1 MDNKPILYGIVGLV
15 LGVAITTFTASNAV
29 NTNNTGMMRM
39 MGMQQNGSMMGSG
52 LKQQGMMGGMGM
64 ESSMEEMMESMEGKT
79 GDEFD
84 RAFMD
89 AMTVHHQGAIEMAQE
104 ALNSS
109 DREEIRKMANDIIS
123 AQTKEIEMMRQWK
136 EDWR

>member
-39 MGMQQNGSMMGSG
+39 MGMQPNGSMMGG
-52 LKQQGMMGGMGM
+52 PPAGEAGMGM

-79 GDEFD
+79 EDEFD
-84 RAFMD
+84 RAFID
-89 AMTVHHQGAIEMAQE
+89 AMIVHHQGAIEMAEE
-104 ALNSS
+104 ALTSAGR
-109 DREEIRKMANDIIS
+109 DEIKVMANDIIS
-123 AQTKEIEMMRQWK
+123 TQTKEIEMMKQWQ
-136 EDWR
+136 EEWR

>member
-1 MDNKPILYGIVGLV
+1 MDNKPILYGVVGLI

-39 MGMQQNGSMMGSG
+39 MGMHEGETTRQETTDHSMSMG
-52 LKQQGMMGGMGM
+52 
-64 ESSMEEMMESMEGKT
+64 SSMEEMMESMEGKT

-84 RAFMD
+84 QAFID

-104 ALNSS
+104 ALTSAG
-109 DREEIRKMANDIIS
+109 REEIKTMANDIIE

-136 EDWR
+136 EEWGY